1 MVNCALKFSVQ
12 MNKIKNIFA
21 LFIISLAII
30 SCGDNNR
37 GIPIDNFDHEA
48 QALIDN
54 DSLTQF
60 LKNYYFDTSS
70 DSIKPMVS
78 GQTSLADDTSGN
90 LKTLNVTENDIDYT
104 MYVYVIDRGGKDASG
119 NVINTKGAP
128 TVVDSV
134 FSKYSGQRIV
144 RTDSI
149 GAVPFDANT
158 SGIWFTLDG
167 VIRGWT
173 YGISDNLEGGKN
185 ITNNGPIT
193 YENFGKGILII
204 PSGLAYRNAGTS
216 GISPNEN
223 LIFYISLLDIVEDTD
238 HDNDGKAS
246 IDEDADLD
254 GDPRNDF
261 NDENFPNVPDYLNP
275 NIN

>member
-1 MVNCALKFSVQ
+1 MK
-12 MNKIKNIFA
+12 KIKNIFT
-21 LFIISLAII
+21 LFIISLVIF
-30 SCGDNNR
+30 SCGDNAR
-37 GIPIDNFDHEA
+37 GIPVDNFDHEA

-70 DSIKPMVS
+70 ESIKPLVS
-78 GQTSLADDTSGN
+78 GKTSLADDTSGN

-104 MYVYVIDRGGKDASG
+104 MYIYVINRGGKDASG
-119 NVINTKGAP
+119 SVINPKGAP
-128 TVVDSV
+128 SVVDSV
-134 FSKYSGQRIV
+134 FAKYSGQRIV

-149 GAVPFDANT
+149 AAVPFDQNT

-173 YGISDNLEGGKN
+173 NGISNNLEGGKN

-193 YENFGKGILII
+193 YQNFGKGILII
-204 PSGLAYRNAGTS
+204 PSGLAYRNAGTN
-216 GISPNEN
+216 GIPPNEN
-223 LIFYISLLDIVEDTD
+223 LLFYVSLLDLVEDTD
-238 HDNDGKAS
+238 HDNDGKPS
-246 IDEDADLD
+246 IDEDANGD

-261 NDENFPNVPDYLNP
+261 SDENFPTTPDYLNP

>member
-1 MVNCALKFSVQ
+1 

-21 LFIISLAII
+21 LLIISLVFF
-30 SCGDNNR
+30 SCGDNNN
-37 GIPIDNFDHEA
+37 GIVFDNFDHEG

-60 LKNYYFDTSS
+60 LKNFYFDSS
-70 DSIKPMVS
+70 TEAIKPMVA

-104 MYVYVIDRGGKDASG
+104 MYIYVIDRGGKDASG
-119 NVINTKGAP
+119 NIINAKGSP
-128 TVVDSV
+128 SVVDSV
-134 FSKYSGQRIV
+134 FAKYKGQRIV
-144 RTDSI
+144 RNDSI
-149 GAVPFDANT
+149 GSVPFDQNE

-204 PSGLAYRNAGTS
+204 PSGLAYRNSGTD
-216 GISPNEN
+216 GIPPNEN
-223 LIFYISLLDIVEDTD
+223 LIFYVSLLDFVKGTD

-246 IDEDADLD
+246 IDEDADGD

-261 NDENFPNVPDYLNP
+261 SDEDFPSTPDYLNS
-275 NIN
+275 NVN